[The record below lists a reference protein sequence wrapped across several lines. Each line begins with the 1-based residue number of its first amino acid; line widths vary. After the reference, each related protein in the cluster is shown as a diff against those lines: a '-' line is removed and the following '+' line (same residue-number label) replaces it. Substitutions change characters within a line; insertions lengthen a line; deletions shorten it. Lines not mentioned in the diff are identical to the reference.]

1 MHSKIQKVLVLVDSK
16 SSSKKK
22 LVRYLNTNSKN
33 KYRAF
38 LHSFEDLY
46 FDIKSGKVKIKISN
60 TLRGKNT
67 DLSKFDLVF
76 VRRAGKYV
84 RFMGAISKYLDYKHV
99 KFVDPAFR
107 EIGMSM
113 DKASSALRLAIKRI
127 PVPYT
132 IFCFKENIINN
143 RKKIIKSLGF
153 PIIAKAILSQRNQNI
168 YILKNENDFEKLTK
182 ISNKEFI
189 FQKFMTATC
198 CWLSNLPFVIDIEKE
213 YRFLILG
220 EKVCVLEQKF
230 KRNYENLKV
239 EYQDLTGPSIF
250 LDLYCATQDANTIA
264 LRSAKILGLDISGVD
279 LAIEK
284 VTNKQSLPYKDGKI
298 FIIEVNKGPGIEPNA
313 RTSPE
318 LKAFSDYLLSRVS
331 WVTNNQ

>member
-16 SSSKKK
+16 SFSKKK
-22 LVRYLNTNSKN
+22 LVRYLNSNSKN

-38 LHSFEDLY
+38 LYSFDDLY
-46 FDIKSGKVKIKISN
+46 FDINLKKVKIKV
-60 TLRGKNT
+60 KNI
-67 DLSKFDLVF
+67 DLANFDLVF

-84 RFMGAISKYLDYKHV
+84 RFMGAISKYLDYKKV

-132 IFCFKENIINN
+132 IFCFRKNIVNN
-143 RKKIIKSLGF
+143 RKRIIKSLGF

-168 YILKNENDFEKLTK
+168 YILKNENDFDKLTK

-189 FQKFMTATC
+189 FQKF
-198 CWLSNLPFVIDIEKE
+198 IDIEKE

-250 LDLYCATQDANTIA
+250 LDLYCATQDANRIA
-264 LRSAKILGLDISGVD
+264 LRSAKILGLDIAGVD

-284 VTNKQSLPYKDGKI
+284 VTRKI
-298 FIIEVNKGPGIEPNA
+298 FIIEVNKGPGIEPDA

-318 LKAFSDYLLSRVS
+318 LKAFSDYLLSRVA
-331 WVTNNQ
+331 

>member
-1 MHSKIQKVLVLVDSK
+1 MQRKLLVLVDSK

-22 LVRYLNTNSKN
+22 LVRYLNSNSKN
-33 KYRAF
+33 KYKAF
-38 LHSFEDLY
+38 LHSFKDLY
-46 FDIKSGKVKIKISN
+46 FDIKSGKTKIKVN
-60 TLRGKNT
+60 KT
-67 DLSKFDLVF
+67 DITNFDLVF

-84 RFMGAISKYLDYKHV
+84 RFMGAISKFLDYKKI

-127 PVPYT
+127 PVPQT
-132 IFCFKENIINN
+132 IFCFRESILIN
-143 RKKIIKSLGF
+143 KKRIIKTLGF

-168 YILKNENDFEKLTK
+168 YILKNEKDFELLLKK
-182 ISNKEFI
+182 SKKEFI
-189 FQKFMTATC
+189 FQKF
-198 CWLSNLPFVIDIEKE
+198 IDFEKE

-250 LDLYCATQDANTIA
+250 LDIYCATQSESRIA
-264 LRSAKILGLDISGVD
+264 LKASAVLGLDISGVD

-284 VTNKQSLPYKDGKI
+284 FTKKI
-298 FIIEVNKGPGIEPNA
+298 FVIEVNKGPGIEPNA

-318 LKAFSDYLLSRVS
+318 LKAFSDYLLSRI
-331 WVTNNQ
+331 T

>member
-1 MHSKIQKVLVLVDSK
+1 MSSKLQKVLVLVDSK

-22 LVRYLNTNSKN
+22 LVRYLNANSKN
-33 KYRAF
+33 KYKAF
-38 LHSFEDLY
+38 LHSFTELY
-46 FDIKSGKVKIKISN
+46 FDIKSGKVKIKVA
-60 TLRGKNT
+60 NT
-67 DLSKFDLVF
+67 DITNFDLVF
-76 VRRAGKYV
+76 ARRAGKYV
-84 RFMGAISKYLDYKHV
+84 RFMGAISKYLDYKKI

-132 IFCFKENIINN
+132 IFCFKENILNN

-168 YILKNENDFEKLTK
+168 YILKNENDFEKLLKT
-182 ISNKEFI
+182 SNKEFI
-189 FQKFMTATC
+189 FQKF
-198 CWLSNLPFVIDIEKE
+198 IDIEKE

-250 LDLYCATQDANTIA
+250 LDLYCATQDANRIA

-284 VTNKQSLPYKDGKI
+284 LTKKI
-298 FIIEVNKGPGIEPNA
+298 FIIEVNKGPGIEPDA

-318 LKAFSDYLLSRVS
+318 LKAFSDYLLSRIS
-331 WVTNNQ
+331 

>member
-1 MHSKIQKVLVLVDSK
+1 MRKILVLVDSK

-22 LVRYLNTNSKN
+22 LVRYLNFHSKN
-33 KYRAF
+33 KYLVF
-38 LHSFEDLY
+38 LFSFQDLY
-46 FDIKSGKVKIKISN
+46 FDIKSGKVKIKI
-60 TLRGKNT
+60 KNT
-67 DLSKFDLVF
+67 DITNFDLVF

-84 RFMGAISKYLDYKHV
+84 RFMGAISKYLDYKKI

-113 DKASSALRLAIKRI
+113 DKASSTLRLAIKRI
-127 PVPYT
+127 AVPHT
-132 IFCFKENIINN
+132 IFCFREGVLININ
-143 RKKIIKSLGF
+143 RIVKTLGF

-168 YILKNENDFEKLTK
+168 YILKTEKDFRDLLKR
-182 ISNKEFI
+182 SNKEFI
-189 FQKFMTATC
+189 FQQF
-198 CWLSNLPFVIDIEKE
+198 IDIEKE

-239 EYQDLTGPSIF
+239 EYQDVTGPSIF
-250 LDLYCATQDANTIA
+250 LKLDCATQNANKIA
-264 LRSAKILGLDISGVD
+264 LRSAKILGLDIAGVD

-284 VTNKQSLPYKDGKI
+284 ETNKNY
-298 FIIEVNKGPGIEPNA
+298 IIEVNKGPGIEPDA

-318 LKAFSDYLLSRVS
+318 LKAFSDYLQKRFS
-331 WVTNNQ
+331 